1 MYRTYV
7 HNVAE
12 FHATEAG
19 KSSTCQQRLP
29 INREPLAIF
38 LYASE
43 LEEKGYFFFQ
53 SPFSIDCPLKWG
65 IIIGM
70 LPYVREAM
78 ANMLAVKN
86 IAILHAE
93 EYFPV

>member
-1 MYRTYV
+1 MYRCTVYRHVRFISYADPSMYRTYV

-43 LEEKGYFFFQ
+43 LEEKGYIFFPI
-53 SPFSIDCPLKWG
+53 PFL
-65 IIIGM
+65 
-70 LPYVREAM
+70 Y
-78 ANMLAVKN
+78 
-86 IAILHAE
+86 
-93 EYFPV
+93 